1 MTVKVSAQKLQ
12 LSTEHQQALGQL
24 FIAGLLFWASM
35 TTLLPTLPLYIS
47 DVGGSD
53 WQVGIAMGAFAVGLV
68 ASRPWLGPLADRRGR
83 KLVLQIGLVAAT
95 LAPIGYLFVN
105 SIPAIVLIRAGHG
118 ISIAAFAT
126 AYVALVTDVAPP
138 DFRGTV
144 IGYMSLVNP
153 IGLMV
158 GPAIGGYALEWGGY
172 RALFLLSAG
181 LGGIGWLLA
190 SRVPE
195 PPSLSSL
202 ARASDSR
209 FWGLLTQPRIIAPSV
224 TMLFVGLA
232 FGVLTTFMPIFVRSG
247 DFGINPGLFYL
258 ASSAVTFVMRVVV
271 GRASDRWGRGLFVTA
286 ALVGMAVA
294 LLVLANAHSGREIL
308 LAGGLH
314 GAGFGVLI
322 PTISALLAD
331 RSQPNERAR
340 LFGLCLT
347 GFDVGIASA
356 GFLFASLSATLGY
369 SRLFTLAAG
378 MVGAAATIFIT
389 CSASSLT
396 ASIKFA
402 TGRGRDPYALPIDI
416 AQTESK

>member
-1 MTVKVSAQKLQ
+1 MTVKGSTQKLQ
-12 LSTEHQQALGQL
+12 LSTEHQRALGQL
-24 FIAGLLFWASM
+24 FVAGLLFWASM

-53 WQVGIAMGAFAVGLV
+53 WQVGIAMGTFAIGLV
-68 ASRPWLGPLADRRGR
+68 ASRSWLGPLADRRGR

-95 LAPIGYLFVN
+95 LAPIGYLLVS

-126 AYVALVTDVAPP
+126 AYVALVTDVAPAE
-138 DFRGTV
+138 FRGTV

-172 RALFLLSAG
+172 SALFLLSAS
-181 LGGIGWLLA
+181 LGCIGWGLA

-195 PPSLSSL
+195 RSAVASLTS
-202 ARASDSR
+202 ASDNR
-209 FWGLLTQPRIIAPSV
+209 FWSLLAQPRLIAPSV

-232 FGVLTTFMPIFVRSG
+232 FGVLTTFMPLFVRSG

-258 ASSAVTFVMRVVV
+258 ASSAVAFVMRVVV

-286 ALVGMAVA
+286 ALVCMTTA
-294 LLVLANAHSGREIL
+294 LLVLANAQSGRAIL

-331 RSQPNERAR
+331 RSEPNERAR

-356 GFLFASLSATLGY
+356 GFLFASLSETLGY
-369 SRLFTLAAG
+369 SLLFTMAAA
-378 MVGAAATIFIT
+378 MVGVAATIFVT
-389 CSASSLT
+389 CSASSL
-396 ASIKFA
+396 AESIKFA
-402 TGRGRDPYALPIDI
+402 TGQVNDPYRLQHDANPK
-416 AQTESK
+416 S